1 MRLSVSALSFA
12 HGAGAQRLENIG
24 LVLDPGEVL
33 CVLGP
38 NGAGKT
44 TLLRCLI
51 GALAPSGGAIL
62 LDGRPAAGLSPR
74 ALARGMA
81 YVPQATQPA
90 FGHLVREM
98 VVMGRS
104 PHLGRLDIPGRADHA
119 IAMDCLDRVGLAHLS
134 ERPFAAISGG
144 ERQLCLLARALAQQ
158 ARLLILDE
166 PAASLDFGNQLRLLD
181 IVAGL
186 ARDGLGILMVT
197 HHPDHALHVGNRFL
211 ALRGGRVHGAGPVAD
226 LARPGYLSALYGR
239 GIRIIRDADGTLAC
253 APHFHSPQPESNHVP

>member
-1 MRLSVSALSFA
+1 MRLAVSDLSFT
-12 HGAGAQRLENIG
+12 HGAGARPLQEIG
-24 LVLDPGEVL
+24 FSLDPGEVL
-33 CVLGP
+33 CLLGP

-51 GALAPSGGAIL
+51 GALTPSGGSIL
-62 LDGRPAAGLSPR
+62 LDGRPIDSLSPR
-74 ALARGMA
+74 ALARSMA

-98 VVMGRS
+98 VIMGRS
-104 PHLGRLDIPGRADHA
+104 PHLGRLDIPGRADQA
-119 IAMDCLDRVGLAHLS
+119 IAMDCLDRVGLAHLA
-134 ERPFAAISGG
+134 ERSFSAISGG

-181 IVAGL
+181 IIVGL

-197 HHPDHALHVGNRFL
+197 HHPDHALHAGSRFV
-211 ALRGGRVHGAGPVAD
+211 ALREGRVHGAGPVAD
-226 LARPGYLSALYGR
+226 LAQPGYLSALYGR
-239 GIRIIRDADGTLAC
+239 GVRIIRDADGTLAC
-253 APHFHSPQPESNHVP
+253 APLFPSPQPESRHVP